1 MTVSKFLTQGLG
13 NQKWSTFSLFS
24 QYSFSFG
31 VGRWGTVHLVSRKW
45 QPTTVF
51 LLGKSHGQR
60 SLVKYSPSGFQELNT
75 TEVTD
80 HGHFMESLFPKLG

>member
-24 QYSFSFG
+24 QYSFSFWA
-31 VGRWGTVHLVSRKW
+31 GRWGTVHLVSRKW
-45 QPTTVF
+45 QPTPIF
-51 LLGKSHGQR
+51 LPGKSHGQR
-60 SLVKYSPSGFQELNT
+60 NLVKYSPSGFKELNT

-80 HGHFMESLFPKLG
+80 HGHLMGSLFPKLG